1 MRAAGDA
8 FLSSRRIPSRL
19 SAFPSP
25 PRREVNII
33 MDIDDKL

>member
-8 FLSSRRIPSRL
+8 FIFSHCIPSCL

-25 PRREVNII
+25 PQREVNII

>member
-8 FLSSRRIPSRL
+8 FTFFRCIPSCL

-25 PRREVNII
+25 PHREVNII